1 MKHGTL
7 LWALVFALLVAGV
20 INVGCA
26 LAAEAG
32 TAGGQKVIDFGLLAL
47 GAGLAIGFAGLG
59 AGLGLGTA
67 TAAIAG
73 AGAERPEI
81 ITRLFIYV
89 VFIEAVA
96 IYGLIV
102 AIFVMV
108 MLPGAF

>member
-1 MKHGTL
+1 MRRKVF
-7 LWALVFALLVAGV
+7 LWALAFAMLVAGAL
-20 INVGCA
+20 NVGGA
-26 LAAEAG
+26 MAAEAA
-32 TAGGQKVIDFGLLAL
+32 AGEQRTIDFGILAL
-47 GAGLAIGFAGLG
+47 GAGIAIGFAGLG
-59 AGLGLGTA
+59 AGIGLGTA

-102 AIFVMV
+102 SIFVIV